1 MNRIVKRIIIAPKI
15 LCNPL
20 NTLFVLSFQIILN
33 QMLKLQFLANCILHI
48 LHILSPS
55 NNN

>member
-1 MNRIVKRIIIAPKI
+1 MNGIVKRIIIAPKI